1 MAEPFLSEIRL
12 LSFGYATRGWAL
24 CNAQVLSLRIS
35 YMATTRSGA
44 ILPAAV
50 TNHTTGMDQ
59 GLRPRRN
66 RD

>member
-35 YMATTRSGA
+35 
-44 ILPAAV
+44 
-50 TNHTTGMDQ
+50 
-59 GLRPRRN
+59 
-66 RD
+66 